1 MFSMLKTKPQNN
13 NKSCHGSKLNG
24 ISNTEQY
31 SEYSRAVIVVR
42 KAILSLAQGLKELLI
57 ITMAKINF
65 QEDTY

>member
-1 MFSMLKTKPQNN
+1 
-13 NKSCHGSKLNG
+13 
-24 ISNTEQY
+24 
-31 SEYSRAVIVVR
+31 VVR